1 MPKLATYLAEV
12 SWIEVVEYFNV
23 VVIVVGACGDVG
35 RCVGVDFVAGG
46 ADARDRFLE
55 AITTEKQILSK
66 KKLRCK
72 VASKIT
78 EQRQNDFHVAIAS
91 KIPSY

>member
-12 SWIEVVEYFNV
+12 SWIEVVEYFNVV

-66 KKLRCK
+66 KK
-72 VASKIT
+72 ASL
-78 EQRQNDFHVAIAS
+78 
-91 KIPSY
+91 

>member
-12 SWIEVVEYFNV
+12 SWIEVVEYFNVV

-66 KKLRCK
+66 KKSFVVK
-72 VASKIT
+72 S
-78 EQRQNDFHVAIAS
+78 RQKLPNNDKTTS
-91 KIPSY
+91 T

>member
-23 VVIVVGACGDVG
+23 VVVIVVGG
-35 RCVGVDFVAGG
+35 CVGVDFVAGG

-66 KKLRCK
+66 KKSFVVK
-72 VASKIT
+72 S
-78 EQRQNDFHVAIAS
+78 RQKLPNNDKTTS
-91 KIPSY
+91 T